1 MKKALAISTL
11 AATLAIP
18 LVSLAEVK
26 DFTSA
31 GSYIVDL
38 INDTVI
44 PVLFALAFVVFLWGA
59 FTTFILGA
67 NNDVAKEKGKGFML
81 YGIIGLFVML
91 SAWGLVS
98 VLDQSLGLDDK
109 TPTLPTSGIITTSI
123 D

>member
-11 AATLAIP
+11 AATLAVP
-18 LVSLAEVK
+18 LVSLAQVT
-26 DFTSA
+26 DLDSA
-31 GSYIVDL
+31 GSFIVDF

-67 NNDVAKEKGKGFML
+67 NNDTAKEKGKGFML

-91 SAWGLVS
+91 SAWGLVAILTNS
-98 VLDQSLGLDDK
+98 FALDD
-109 TPTLPTSGIITTSI
+109 TVPELPTSGIEI
-123 D
+123 